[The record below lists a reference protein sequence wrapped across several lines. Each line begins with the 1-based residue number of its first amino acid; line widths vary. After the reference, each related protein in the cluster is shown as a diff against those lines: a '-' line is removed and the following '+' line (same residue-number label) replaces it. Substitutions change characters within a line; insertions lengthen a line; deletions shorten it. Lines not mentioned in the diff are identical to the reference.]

1 MTKFTEREYKLY
13 LSNLIDSVFKIL
25 PLYEDKNE
33 FLDEYVESLLQFNLS
48 NARELTEDFEVSWY
62 IETVTTLTN
71 LKENLKNNS
80 DLTHKK
86 VKREV
91 FKLTNLINKELEE
104 LGDTNE

>member
-1 MTKFTEREYKLY
+1 MTKFTEREYRLY

>member
-91 FKLTNLINKELEE
+91 FKLTNLIHKELTE

>member
-1 MTKFTEREYKLY
+1 MTKFTEREYRLY

-25 PLYEDKNE
+25 PLYEDENE

>member
-1 MTKFTEREYKLY
+1 MTKFTKKEYKLY

-25 PLYEDKNE
+25 PLYEDENE
-33 FLDEYVESLLQFNLS
+33 FLNEYVESLLQFNLS